1 MRSKLTHAL
10 ACTAGILGTLGVQ
23 FLLVQGAPRPAEGP
37 RRIDLSIEDGRAY
50 RVRRAVDG
58 DTIVLENGLHVRYQ
72 GVNTPESGRWVEDPA
87 PLSATAAARNKDL
100 VEGGFV
106 RLRLAN
112 EPMDKYGR
120 VVARV
125 TKVLSADSA
134 EPESDVE
141 AQLLREGLARVF
153 GLGLRTEDREALKK
167 EEDAARAAGSGIW
180 GLKRAEAGNGHQ
192 AAAQPFC
199 ASSGGEVYHRSECAQ
214 AKRISAA
221 HYQGYA
227 SEEAARAT
235 GRRPCSQCL
244 KAAP

>member
-1 MRSKLTHAL
+1 MRPWVTHAL
-10 ACTAGILGTLGVQ
+10 VCAAGVLGTLSVQ
-23 FLLVQGAPRPAEGP
+23 FLLAQGAPRPAEGP
-37 RRIDLSIEDGRAY
+37 RRIDLSVEDGRVY

-87 PLSATAAARNKDL
+87 PLAATAAARNKEL

-106 RLRLAN
+106 RLHLAN
-112 EPMDKYGR
+112 EPLDKYGR
-120 VVARV
+120 LVARV
-125 TKVLSADSA
+125 TKVPDGGA
-134 EPESDVE
+134 EPGSDIE
-141 AQLLREGLARVF
+141 ALLLREGLARVF
-153 GLGLRTEDREALKK
+153 GLGLPAEDHEALKK

-180 GLKRAEAGNGHQ
+180 GLKRMNTGADLQASAE
-192 AAAQPFC
+192 QPFC
-199 ASSGGEVYHRSECAQ
+199 ASSGGEVYHRAACAQ

-221 HYQGYA
+221 HFQGYA
-227 SEEAARAT
+227 TEDAARAT